1 MLKTAIV
8 IIVGPFYVLKAR
20 TMSCTSRE
28 AVDKPR
34 QLMQAL
40 AARIDRSSSS
50 QSILWTCQFPIFFLD
65 LRGLLRH
72 RSSFHGRRR
81 IDYTEHPL
89 LRDEA
94 DFAHGMIT
102 PTLRPDE
109 FLERFLQEDNSQIA
123 SGPEMRTNDFEEEDK
138 IQPWRLLVGDIWE
151 MFGDD
156 NRRN

>member
-1 MLKTAIV
+1 M
-8 IIVGPFYVLKAR
+8 YNR
-20 TMSCTSRE
+20 TSRE

-50 QSILWTCQFPIFFLD
+50 QSFLWTSQFPIFFLD

-81 IDYTEHPL
+81 IDYTEHPF

-94 DFAHGMIT
+94 DFAHGVT
-102 PTLRPDE
+102 SPTLRPDE
-109 FLERFLQEDNSQIA
+109 FLERFSQKPRTGCAHGCCKMI
-123 SGPEMRTNDFEEEDK
+123 SRCCHEEKTPETN
-138 IQPWRLLVGDIWE
+138 IITQPQVVSCFKSIT
-151 MFGDD
+151 
-156 NRRN
+156 